1 MLERPENRKNPK
13 SGRIRE
19 VGLGFTSR
27 TNRNRGDASPIVAQE
42 YVPIHANAVAFLGR
56 GSKQI

>member
-1 MLERPENRKNPK
+1 LPDRGSVHSLALP
-13 SGRIRE
+13 
-19 VGLGFTSR
+19 SR

-42 YVPIHANAVAFLGR
+42 YVHANAVAFLGR